1 MGLHHKIWIKRWW
14 KLSSEKP
21 YFDRNFVCCTKKFND
36 KMVFLYLKHEAWNKN
51 LNSKLGTKIWTQNLG
66 TKIWT
71 RSMEKKSELETRDE
85 NIYLNLGTKIWNS
98 RLATKV
104 WTQNL
109 GRNFHSKLWITQLS
123 PYLSL
128 ELKPFTLL
136 DSKLGPKLNWTRNL
150 GQKFIRKLGNK
161 NLDSKLGTKIW
172 TQNLERKFVLKSW
185 EQKIWTQN
193 LE

>member
-1 MGLHHKIWIKRWW
+1 
-14 KLSSEKP
+14 
-21 YFDRNFVCCTKKFND
+21 
-36 KMVFLYLKHEAWNKN
+36 MVFLYFEARSLEQKFELKTWDKN
-51 LNSKLGTKIWTQNLG
+51 LNSKLGNKNLNSKHG
-66 TKIWT
+66 
-71 RSMEKKSELETRDE
+71 KKSELETRDE

-150 GQKFIRKLGNK
+150 GQKFI
-161 NLDSKLGTKIW
+161 NLPQWDLKIYQSSFF
-172 TQNLERKFVLKSW
+172 TMLL
-185 EQKIWTQN
+185 
-193 LE
+193 